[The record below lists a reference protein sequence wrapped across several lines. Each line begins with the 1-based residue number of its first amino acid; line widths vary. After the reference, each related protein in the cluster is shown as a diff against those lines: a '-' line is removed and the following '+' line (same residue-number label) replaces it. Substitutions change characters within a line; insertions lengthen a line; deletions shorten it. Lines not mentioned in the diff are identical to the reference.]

1 MERHSDDQKEKKTP
15 DFNVVL
21 ASESY
26 TSLCPSILIFLFVW
40 LGVFFFNKTDLTFEM
55 ISFEAFIMVSVGFT
69 LLIDDR

>member
-1 MERHSDDQKEKKTP
+1 MTRRKKKP

-40 LGVFFFNKTDLTFEM
+40 LGVFCFFFNKTDLTFEM
-55 ISFEAFIMVSVGFT
+55 ISFEALIMVPVGFT
-69 LLIDDR
+69 LLIGDR

>member
-1 MERHSDDQKEKKTP
+1 MTRRKKKTP

-40 LGVFFFNKTDLTFEM
+40 LGVFVFVFLIKQTDLTFEM
-55 ISFEAFIMVSVGFT
+55 ISFEALIMVPIGFT
-69 LLIDDR
+69 LLISDR

>member
-40 LGVFFFNKTDLTFEM
+40 LGVFF
-55 ISFEAFIMVSVGFT
+55 
-69 LLIDDR
+69 LIKRI